1 MGRMCKNLA
10 AQEISLEALGLLQ
23 ALLHHDYAEAQLRAN
38 HMARCALLNDHLK
51 VADAAEKIEALLAGG
66 RPNSMELRIALRS
79 LTTSVDRMQA
89 AALPSSGRLS

>member
-1 MGRMCKNLA
+1 MCKDTA

-23 ALLHHDYAEAQLRAN
+23 ALLHHDYDEALLRAN
-38 HMARCALLNDHLK
+38 HMARRALQHDHLK

-66 RPNSMELRIALRS
+66 CPNSMELRIALRS

-89 AALPSSGRLS
+89 AAPPSSGRPS